1 MTAEAAA
8 AMGNAARARV
18 MDGHTAAHRAA
29 ELEEHL
35 LEVQR
40 ALQPALAG

>member
-1 MTAEAAA
+1 M
-8 AMGNAARARV
+8 N
-18 MDGHTAAHRAA
+18 GHTAAHRAA

-35 LEVQR
+35 LEVHR